1 MNLIAPSTVD
11 GMCPSVPMHCAVNL
25 GGSGEGAVERARGPG
40 RASGR
45 RSQSAC
51 APPEWTFSSGKS
63 ISLTHS
69 LLPMPAPDAT
79 DGPDV
84 VHRFPSFLGR
94 CFSSLRTLPP
104 SLGASV
110 CPSVRRRGR
119 LVLLA
124 DTKLSL
130 QIAEGERRR
139 TRVAS
144 AVECNYINDL
154 K

>member
-63 ISLTHS
+63 ISLTS
-69 LLPMPAPDAT
+69 TDARPRRDGRARRRAQIPQFPRAVLLVPPD
-79 DGPDV
+79 
-84 VHRFPSFLGR
+84 
-94 CFSSLRTLPP
+94 PP
-104 SLGASV
+104 SLPRRVRLSV
-110 CPSVRRRGR
+110 CPAPRSPCSSRGHKTQSANCR
-119 LVLLA
+119 GG
-124 DTKLSL
+124 
-130 QIAEGERRR
+130 AEENACR
-139 TRVAS
+139 
-144 AVECNYINDL
+144 
-154 K
+154 

>member
-63 ISLTHS
+63 ISLTHFYRCPPPTRRTGPTS
-69 LLPMPAPDAT
+69 CT
-79 DGPDV
+79 DSPVSSGGASRPSGP
-84 VHRFPSFLGR
+84 S
-94 CFSSLRTLPP
+94 LPP
-104 SLGASV
+104 SAR
-110 CPSVRRRGR
+110 PSVRLSGAAVALFFSRTQNSVCKLPRG
-119 LVLLA
+119 
-124 DTKLSL
+124 SG
-130 QIAEGERRR
+130 GERVSLVQR
-139 TRVAS
+139 S
-144 AVECNYINDL
+144 AITSTT
-154 K
+154 

>member
-104 SLGASV
+104 SARPSFRLSGAAVALFFSRTQNSV
-110 CPSVRRRGR
+110 CKLPRG
-119 LVLLA
+119 
-124 DTKLSL
+124 SG
-130 QIAEGERRR
+130 GER
-139 TRVAS
+139 VSLVQWS
-144 AVECNYINDL
+144 AITSTT
-154 K
+154 